1 MQNVPVGKY
10 SCVKLLL
17 EKSFHS
23 SYSLVFNNSLNKFS
37 KEKVHTQRQPSHFR
51 MSLFCRFYFPWE
63 SIVHFMSHSLYQFSR
78 SSEWLVKIRAASL
91 VTSYEIWP
99 MEVSIVSCFS
109 PHGCKILLVQDHI
122 IPVCVPEQWKM
133 SKLFLQKYFK
143 SNQWSLILEQF
154 DWYLLICHA
163 LHPQQ
168 AVQVQPTI
176 KKGSKQTQHIKHMT
190 CKNTKTHTQKRTN
203 KIGTK
208 GVHTK
213 RPVRHWRWPANELRV
228 LINHH
233 LRSRSRKN
241 IEIKNTPNDL
251 IGNPITSVHNIHP
264 ITIQQQHTM
273 CGPRGNST
281 VRIWRP
287 NIHIEGVGAVKVEVD
302 IGTPDVC
309 VPQG

>member
-37 KEKVHTQRQPSHFR
+37 KDKVHTQSQPSHFR

-99 MEVSIVSCFS
+99 MDVSIVSCFS

-143 SNQWSLILEQF
+143 SNQMEPDFRTIRLISPHMPCAAPSTSSTSSTNNKKRF
-154 DWYLLICHA
+154 
-163 LHPQQ
+163 Q
-168 AVQVQPTI
+168 ANTTY
-176 KKGSKQTQHIKHMT
+176 QTYDMQKH
-190 CKNTKTHTQKRTN
+190 KNT
-203 KIGTK
+203 
-208 GVHTK
+208 HTK
-213 RPVRHWRWPANELRV
+213 
-228 LINHH
+228 
-233 LRSRSRKN
+233 K
-241 IEIKNTPNDL
+241 D
-251 IGNPITSVHNIHP
+251 
-264 ITIQQQHTM
+264 
-273 CGPRGNST
+273 
-281 VRIWRP
+281 
-287 NIHIEGVGAVKVEVD
+287 
-302 IGTPDVC
+302 
-309 VPQG
+309 